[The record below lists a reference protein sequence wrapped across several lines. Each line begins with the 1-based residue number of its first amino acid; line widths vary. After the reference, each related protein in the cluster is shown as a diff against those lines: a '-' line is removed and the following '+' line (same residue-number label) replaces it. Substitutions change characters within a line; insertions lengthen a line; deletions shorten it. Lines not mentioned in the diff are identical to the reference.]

1 MGDDKIYSCDVR
13 NDPSQRKVLHMK
25 RGEGL
30 TEGKRRRPG
39 SQQGK
44 AQETEEDEAAAVL
57 TKPVLPRKQ
66 ARIRTSPFISATLR
80 PPMLTEPSVAR
91 FLQPLLMLPAKRQMR
106 RE

>member
-44 AQETEEDEAAAVL
+44 A
-57 TKPVLPRKQ
+57 
-66 ARIRTSPFISATLR
+66 
-80 PPMLTEPSVAR
+80 
-91 FLQPLLMLPAKRQMR
+91 
-106 RE
+106 

>member
-39 SQQGK
+39 SG
-44 AQETEEDEAAAVL
+44 A
-57 TKPVLPRKQ
+57 
-66 ARIRTSPFISATLR
+66 
-80 PPMLTEPSVAR
+80 
-91 FLQPLLMLPAKRQMR
+91 PAGEGAGDGR
-106 RE
+106 R